1 MVFTTVLLV
10 VSTVALPVETGT
22 WSPTCKVA
30 TWLSMTTS
38 EGLDRTLTSVT
49 VCSASRIKL
58 GWDSEPIRKLK
69 PGKARLRKALVT
81 LPAAEAML
89 VGVDVAVLLSN
100 EPWSGL
106 RPRFLLV
113 RYVCTP

>member
-10 VSTVALPVETGT
+10 VRTVALPVEIGT
-22 WSPTCKVA
+22 WSPTCNVA
-30 TWLSMTTS
+30 VWLSMTTS
-38 EGLDRTLTSVT
+38 DGLDRTLTSVT

-58 GWDSEPIRKLK
+58 GWDSDPIRKLN
-69 PGKARLRKALVT
+69 PGNARLRNALVT
-81 LPAAEAML
+81 LPAAEAM
-89 VGVDVAVLLSN
+89 VAGADVEVVLRA

-113 RYVCTP
+113 R